1 MTESQNNNNNI
12 ETSSLQDPNNNIL
25 NKSNTRDV
33 DVISNIN
40 WNEVIKKEARG
51 IDGEFLGEIRGV
63 TEPYLLVESGVISK
77 EKFYIPKNLIERYDD
92 IAVYFGIT
100 EEEKKK
106 LFKES
111 LADFENRT
119 NKDFKKELLAERE
132 RNRIEA
138 EEKAE
143 RQRNQVQRIENNIDD
158 VEKEITKKLK
168 QAAHEFKETIV
179 TGSKVAESK
188 IKEARE
194 AAEEKKVKEDSQKIS
209 KMGSL
214 ATQFTTSFDDIV
226 DEIRTRT
233 YAEQEQIYTGFLKII
248 DNQRDLIS
256 ARKEL
261 AIKLKD
267 AVKRPVFK
275 KDESQENKS

>member
-1 MTESQNNNNNI
+1 MTESQNNNNNNNI

-51 IDGEFLGEIRGV
+51 INGEFLGEIRGV

-111 LADFENRT
+111 LANFENRT
-119 NKDFKKELLAERE
+119 NKDFKKELLAE
-132 RNRIEA
+132 
-138 EEKAE
+138 
-143 RQRNQVQRIENNIDD
+143 
-158 VEKEITKKLK
+158 
-168 QAAHEFKETIV
+168 
-179 TGSKVAESK
+179 
-188 IKEARE
+188 
-194 AAEEKKVKEDSQKIS
+194 
-209 KMGSL
+209 
-214 ATQFTTSFDDIV
+214 
-226 DEIRTRT
+226 
-233 YAEQEQIYTGFLKII
+233 
-248 DNQRDLIS
+248 
-256 ARKEL
+256 
-261 AIKLKD
+261 
-267 AVKRPVFK
+267 
-275 KDESQENKS
+275 